1 MKIRTRS
8 KILFPCLILISD
20 HYISTLH
27 CKQACPKKLDY
38 VSGEFKDDYLAEHY
52 NYLQYAY
59 YKGKLLLFYI
69 NTVI

>member
-1 MKIRTRS
+1 MIS
-8 KILFPCLILISD
+8 VSD

-59 YKGKLLLFYI
+59 YKGKLLPLLI
-69 NTVI
+69 IIRSSACC

>member
-1 MKIRTRS
+1 MI
-8 KILFPCLILISD
+8 FVSD

-59 YKGKLLLFYI
+59 YKGKLRLFYI
-69 NTVI
+69 KTAI